1 MRRLGGRGW
10 CVKRR
15 AVRRH
20 SFNTAAFH
28 HRWMSLSQ
36 NEAYWADNDDG
47 VTFSC
52 GKIRPDLSTKLDVRF
67 SRRNGDARCWL
78 GFEVGFEGLLSR
90 CRVEVD
96 INI

>member
-1 MRRLGGRGW
+1 
-10 CVKRR
+10 
-15 AVRRH
+15 
-20 SFNTAAFH
+20 
-28 HRWMSLSQ
+28 MSLSQ

-67 SRRNGDARCWL
+67 ARRNGDARCWL
-78 GFEVGFEGLLSR
+78 LQAGTGHRAGGICCSFWLGFEVGFEDLLSR